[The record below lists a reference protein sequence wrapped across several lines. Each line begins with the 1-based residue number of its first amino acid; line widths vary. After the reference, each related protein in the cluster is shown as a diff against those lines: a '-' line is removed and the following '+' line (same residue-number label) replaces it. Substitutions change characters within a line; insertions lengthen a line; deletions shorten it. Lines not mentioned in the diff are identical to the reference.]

1 MSESS
6 QIKTISTTG
15 LPQTDQR
22 HMTRALELART
33 GIGLA
38 SPNPHVGAVVLDA
51 NGNIAGEGTH
61 TYAGVKHAEV
71 IALEQAGERAHGGT
85 LYLNLEP
92 CSHQGRTGPCA
103 DAVIAARVKRVVAA
117 MQDPNPAVSGRGF
130 EKLRA
135 AGIDVTVGVCEREA
149 RKLNEA
155 FAKWIGTGLP
165 FVTLKAATSHEG
177 FIAPLDRSRTAFTGA
192 QANAFVHEL
201 RHANDAIL
209 VGVGTVLADDPL
221 LTDRTGKPRRRP
233 LLRVV
238 LDSQLRIPINAKLVT
253 SAADDV
259 VVFCCHGDSAHRRE
273 LEQRGVRVVIA
284 PEAGGRVDFA
294 TVLEWLGREKLLSVM
309 VEGGAE
315 VNRDV
320 LQNDVADKIIVI
332 RSSKSL
338 SDGLHWTGGAAVDE
352 QKAVERIEH
361 QFGEDTACEFYLH
374 DPYA

>member
-1 MSESS
+1 
-6 QIKTISTTG
+6 
-15 LPQTDQR
+15 
-22 HMTRALELART
+22 MTRALELART

-238 LDSQLRIPINAKLVT
+238 LDSQLRIAINAKLVT